1 MATTRPS
8 PANARVRQPLIVVAT
23 IAALSGA
30 SALPL
35 TRVFAN
41 RSWLVVVVAAA
52 VLPHGI
58 GALLA
63 RRRVG
68 GGATLAAWTATAVWF
83 TIVAVEPSKTWLGLP
98 TPAAVGAWWA
108 DLRGAPDILR
118 SATTPVDP
126 RGGALLL
133 ALLAVW
139 AASAA
144 AHWSATRLDGRFGA
158 IMPTLALFVAVS
170 ALGDGDH
177 SITTGLYGAATAGF
191 LLAQQQVALADR
203 RSWFH
208 VRPPRR
214 SRLAAGGMAMIVAVA
229 VVGTVVGPRLPSAE
243 SVGLL
248 DYQNWGEGRGGPGAV
263 RIVSPLVNIGDALNQ
278 SPPAEVFAVRS
289 SVGTYWRL
297 AALDDFDG
305 TVWGLRDTKARP
317 GYVAPEFDGSVQQV
331 RQEFEMGPY
340 RGPFLPA
347 AFQAIDTRFLPAE
360 YSIHESSTLF
370 LESDDYDGLAYQVE
384 SVVPL
389 PTPAQLAAIPP
400 ADTERFGESLALP
413 REFPDDVRSLAR
425 TIVAEASTPFDQAIA
440 LQAFFRDDG
449 RFAYDTSVRGH
460 DDDAL
465 RRFVLED
472 RRGFCEQFAGSYAA
486 MARAVGLPS
495 RVAIGFTAG
504 RLERDGRYHVDTDNA
519 HAWPEIYFEGIGW
532 TRFEPTPGRFEP
544 TSTDY
549 TGTGAEDPN
558 PPPTRPGATTTTTAD
573 PTATTDPNAGT
584 TPTTVAFRD
593 PDRGVAAGDGTNGD
607 AATSA
612 WRRGL
617 TGTTIVVA
625 TVAAFAGSVVVA
637 GFAGAALRRR
647 RRHRASDAR
656 GRVLG
661 AWAQALERLGEAGIT
676 RRPSATPVEFAM
688 REAPA
693 LGAGPAGPPL
703 LALARLQTAAAY
715 AASAPSDEAADD
727 AWNHVV
733 AIEQALT
740 ATTRRAV
747 RWRRRLWRR

>member
-8 PANARVRQPLIVVAT
+8 PANARAHQSLIVVAT

-30 SALPL
+30 AALPL

-41 RSWLVVVVAAA
+41 RSWLVVAIAAA
-52 VLPHGI
+52 ILPHGI

-63 RRRVG
+63 RRHVG
-68 GGATLAAWTATAVWF
+68 GVATLATWTVTAVWF
-83 TIVAVEPSKTWLGLP
+83 TILAVEPSKTWLGLP
-98 TPAAVGAWWA
+98 TPTAGAAWWD
-108 DLRGAPDILR
+108 DLRGAPEILR
-118 SATTPVDP
+118 SSTTPVDP

-144 AHWSATRLDGRFGA
+144 AHWSATRLDGRLGA

-177 SITTGLYGAATAGF
+177 SISTGLYGAAAAGF
-191 LLAQQQVALADR
+191 LLAQQHVALADR

-208 VRPPRR
+208 VRPARP
-214 SRLAAGGMAMIVAVA
+214 SRLTAGGIAMIVAVA
-229 VVGTVVGPRLPSAE
+229 VIGVAVGPRLPSAE

-248 DYQNWGEGRGGPGAV
+248 DYQDWGEGRGGPGAV

-278 SPPAEVFAVRS
+278 APPAEVFTVRS
-289 SVGTYWRL
+289 TVGTYWRL

-317 GYVAPEFDGSVQQV
+317 GYPTPEFEGAVQRV
-331 RQEFEMGPY
+331 VQEFEMGPY

-347 AFQAIDTRFLPAE
+347 AFQAVDTRFLPAE

-370 LESDDYDGLAYQVE
+370 LESDDYDGLEYQVE

-389 PTPAQLAAIPP
+389 PTAAQLGAIPP
-400 ADTERFGESLALP
+400 ADAEEFAAALALP
-413 REFPDDVRSLAR
+413 RAFPAEVRALAR
-425 TIVAEASTPFDQAIA
+425 TIVAAATTPFEQAIA
-440 LQAFFRDDG
+440 LQSFFRDDG
-449 RFAYDTSVRGH
+449 RFLYDTSVRGH

-465 RRFVLED
+465 ARFVLED

-486 MARAVGLPS
+486 MARAVGLPA

-504 RLERDGRYHVDTDNA
+504 RLGSDGLRHVDTDNA
-519 HAWPEIYFEGIGW
+519 HAWPEIYFAGIGW

-558 PPPTRPGATTTTTAD
+558 PPDTEPGATTTTAD
-573 PTATTDPNAGT
+573 PTVTTDPGVGP
-584 TPTTVAFRD
+584 TPTTVPFRD
-593 PDRGVAAGDGTNGD
+593 PGRGVAAGSTDGD
-607 AATSA
+607 ATPSA
-612 WRRGL
+612 WQRAIAVTAIAIA
-617 TGTTIVVA
+617 TG
-625 TVAAFAGSVVVA
+625 AALAGSVVAA
-637 GFAGAALRRR
+637 GFAGAAFRRR
-647 RRHRASDAR
+647 RRRRSPDAR
-656 GRVLG
+656 ARILG
-661 AWAQALERLGEAGIT
+661 AWSQALERLGEAGIT
-676 RRPSATPVEFAM
+676 RRPAATPVEFAM

-693 LGAGPAGPPL
+693 LGAGAAGPPL

-715 AASAPSDEAADD
+715 AATAPSDEAAAA
-727 AWNHVV
+727 AWGHVV
-733 AIEQALT
+733 EIERALT
-740 ATTRRAV
+740 DTTRWTV
-747 RWRRRLWRR
+747 RWRRRIRRRR